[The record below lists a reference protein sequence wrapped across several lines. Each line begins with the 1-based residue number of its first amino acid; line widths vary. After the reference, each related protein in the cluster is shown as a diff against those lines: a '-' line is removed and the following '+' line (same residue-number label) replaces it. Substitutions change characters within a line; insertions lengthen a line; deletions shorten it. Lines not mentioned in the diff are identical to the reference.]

1 MLDWIKNINKEYP
14 EFWKNYLQKFESRPN
29 RFVILS
35 TDSSG
40 TNPEKDVIFC
50 FGAIGVSNNQVVIND
65 HFEVV
70 LLQYKYLH
78 DNELS
83 NEFLIESKLPKM
95 AEPQAVEKFIDYIG
109 NAVLVGHRI
118 HLEVDMINEALDR
131 LNCGRLKNEALD
143 IEIMHRKLNDASD
156 KAVSLDELSKFYKLP
171 ETGRTSAIDDAYTIS
186 LLFLKLK
193 SKLGIK

>member
-1 MLDWIKNINKEYP
+1 
-14 EFWKNYLQKFESRPN
+14 
-29 RFVILS
+29 
-35 TDSSG
+35 
-40 TNPEKDVIFC
+40 
-50 FGAIGVSNNQVVIND
+50 
-65 HFEVV
+65 
-70 LLQYKYLH
+70 
-78 DNELS
+78 
-83 NEFLIESKLPKM
+83 
-95 AEPQAVEKFIDYIG
+95 
-109 NAVLVGHRI
+109 
-118 HLEVDMINEALDR
+118 MINEALDR